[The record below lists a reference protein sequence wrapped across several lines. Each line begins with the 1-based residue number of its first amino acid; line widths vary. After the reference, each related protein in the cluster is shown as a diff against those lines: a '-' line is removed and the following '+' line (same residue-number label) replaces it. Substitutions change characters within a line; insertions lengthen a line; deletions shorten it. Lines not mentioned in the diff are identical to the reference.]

1 MHKKLET
8 FLFGNKLKEWNN
20 FTQNDIFNLS
30 KFPFLNWIIE
40 QYNKNNVKSSKIL
53 KLANAICVAGHINY
67 RVFNCKHKTN
77 IFALAIAPTTYQKT
91 DLQQINLNILKH
103 FNVSNECI
111 SRFKSIKYLQ
121 AQLLANSGNIM
132 HTDDDLTTFFGNVRP
147 SIASNYLDSL
157 KDDFNILFK
166 SNKKYNF
173 DFLNVLTFNGLDST
187 FVSLLWSGEKSCLRY
202 LSKHDFANGLMGKFL
217 YFYDSL
223 EIEFDLG
230 LSIEEVQ
237 RSIALD
243 IEKLSNIKILKN
255 FGFKFKFSDNA
266 IIQYTKFKEILNEK
280 KNLIRE
286 EITFKL
292 MFELCCDHIIKL
304 SIIAS
309 NSRIIDAYTINWAIG
324 IVIFSLQSAFL
335 LIKSQDSLNFETNLD
350 KLLFSKIKN
359 LIQES
364 NYGVVTARDLRQS
377 FRKIGK
383 QNVNRSLERLQFQKF
398 IKIKKTTN
406 VGRPS
411 EEITFND
418 NFLNN

>member
-1 MHKKLET
+1 
-8 FLFGNKLKEWNN
+8 
-20 FTQNDIFNLS
+20 
-30 KFPFLNWIIE
+30 
-40 QYNKNNVKSSKIL
+40 
-53 KLANAICVAGHINY
+53 
-67 RVFNCKHKTN
+67 
-77 IFALAIAPTTYQKT
+77 
-91 DLQQINLNILKH
+91 
-103 FNVSNECI
+103 
-111 SRFKSIKYLQ
+111 
-121 AQLLANSGNIM
+121 
-132 HTDDDLTTFFGNVRP
+132 
-147 SIASNYLDSL
+147 
-157 KDDFNILFK
+157 
-166 SNKKYNF
+166 
-173 DFLNVLTFNGLDST
+173 
-187 FVSLLWSGEKSCLRY
+187 
-202 LSKHDFANGLMGKFL
+202 MGKFL